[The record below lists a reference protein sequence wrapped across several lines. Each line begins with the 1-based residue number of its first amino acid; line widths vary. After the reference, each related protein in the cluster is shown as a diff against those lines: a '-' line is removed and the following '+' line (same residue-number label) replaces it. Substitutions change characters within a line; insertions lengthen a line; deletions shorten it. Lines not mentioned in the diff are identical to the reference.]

1 MTLAPVSRPKTA
13 PRNGKAGPR
22 TGQRRTAPTR
32 AGAKKP
38 APPRTKSAP
47 RSGKKPAQP
56 AVPRGEAWRSAPPP
70 FRVPE
75 PPRERA
81 AGPAAGWP
89 PGSTAWKKPFLAR
102 LEECGNVL
110 RTCEALG
117 ISRNRAYEERDAD
130 EDFRRE
136 WLAAL
141 DAYVERLEGEADD
154 RAVRGV
160 MVPVVGRIGDG
171 QDGVIATERKPS
183 DQLLMFRLKA
193 LAPDRYRERREL
205 TGAGGKPLIPERFR
219 ATDLE
224 AMSDEELDDL
234 RRKLDELAATTH

>member
-1 MTLAPVSRPKTA
+1 MKRAPVSRPKAA
-13 PRNGKAGPR
+13 PRKGKTAAR
-22 TGQRRTAPTR
+22 NRQRQTASTR
-32 AGAKKP
+32 AGAKKSG
-38 APPRTKSAP
+38 ASAP
-47 RSGKKPAQP
+47 AKKRTGKGLA
-56 AVPRGEAWRSAPPP
+56 ASNSEAWRSAPAAFRPP
-70 FRVPE
+70 LE
-75 PPRERA
+75 DERA
-81 AGPAAGWP
+81 PTAPPTTWP
-89 PGSTAWKKPFLAR
+89 VGSTAWRPLFLR
-102 LEECGNVL
+102 TLEECGNVL
-110 RTCEALG
+110 RTCEAIG
-117 ISRNRAYEERDAD
+117 ISRPRAYEARDAD

-183 DQLLMFRLKA
+183 DALLMFRLKA

-219 ATDLE
+219 VADLE
-224 AMSDEELDDL
+224 SLSDEELDAY
-234 RRKLDELAATTH
+234 RRKLDELAAVSH

>member
-1 MTLAPVSRPKTA
+1 M
-13 PRNGKAGPR
+13 
-22 TGQRRTAPTR
+22 
-32 AGAKKP
+32 
-38 APPRTKSAP
+38 
-47 RSGKKPAQP
+47 
-56 AVPRGEAWRSAPPP
+56 
-70 FRVPE
+70 
-75 PPRERA
+75 
-81 AGPAAGWP
+81 
-89 PGSTAWKKPFLAR
+89 
-102 LEECGNVL
+102 
-110 RTCEALG
+110 
-117 ISRNRAYEERDAD
+117 
-130 EDFRRE
+130 
-136 WLAAL
+136 
-141 DAYVERLEGEADD
+141 ERLEGEADD